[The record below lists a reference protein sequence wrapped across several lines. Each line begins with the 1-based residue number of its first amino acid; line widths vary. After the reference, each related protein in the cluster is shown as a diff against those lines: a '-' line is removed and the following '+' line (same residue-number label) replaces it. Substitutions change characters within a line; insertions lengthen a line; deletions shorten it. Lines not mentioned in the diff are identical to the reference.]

1 MVYIYY
7 YGLIHKYICQLPS
20 KQVQFIVYVSITS
33 NTFPHQQTDFFS
45 GTLNY
50 SAIDTCAF
58 NKPPSG
64 NISNTYNIFLKWDY
78 GLYETDISMYT
89 IWRLMKFESFFE
101 KEWQLIASVSI
112 LLVINFL

>member
-1 MVYIYY
+1 MSFTIKTRS
-7 YGLIHKYICQLPS
+7 IHSLCFNNIKYIS
-20 KQVQFIVYVSITS
+20 TS
-33 NTFPHQQTDFFS
+33 ANWVFFS

-89 IWRLMKFESFFE
+89 IWRLMKYESFFE